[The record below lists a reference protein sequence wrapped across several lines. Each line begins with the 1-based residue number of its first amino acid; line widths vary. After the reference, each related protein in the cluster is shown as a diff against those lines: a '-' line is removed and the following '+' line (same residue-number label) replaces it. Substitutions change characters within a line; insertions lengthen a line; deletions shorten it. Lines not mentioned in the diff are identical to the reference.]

1 MYGHEIYNER
11 GNLLFNQYEESLMYV
26 GKMFV
31 QGEYTDVMGI
41 PKSEN
46 ACLFFKGDDP
56 MSFME
61 TGFSGDVNLRV
72 RIRKGG
78 TSSTDQP
85 SSGWVYVFLKPTSIP
100 IDSYGLAVYGQ
111 DGLLTY
117 HSTTPPLQVSY
128 VFNNVS
134 AVGEER
140 NSSGNVAILT
150 QLFGNSRVE
159 VNQGGVDKVYKFS
172 YIRNY
177 CYSNGANS
185 KVGIEQMAEN
195 FAVGGSAN
203 TWISFTAGEIVNLVG
218 IDTDFYDQFDN
229 LGTYPFN

>member
-1 MYGHEIYNER
+1 MYGHEIYNEN
-11 GNLLFNQYEESLMYV
+11 GNLLFNPYESSLMYV
-26 GKMFV
+26 GKIFV

-61 TGFSGDVNLRV
+61 TGFVSDINLRV
-72 RIRKGG
+72 RIREGG
-78 TSSTDQP
+78 SSSTDQP

-100 IDSYGLAVYGQ
+100 FDSYGLAVYGQ
-111 DGLLTY
+111 DGSLTY

-134 AVGEER
+134 AYGEDR
-140 NSSGNVAILT
+140 DSTDNVAILA
-150 QLFGNSRVE
+150 QLFGDSRE
-159 VNQGGVDKVYKFS
+159 NVNTGGVDPIYRVS
-172 YIRNY
+172 NVRSY

-185 KVGIEQMAEN
+185 KVGVRPMAKT
-195 FAVGGSAN
+195 FAGGGSSN